1 MLATLNSGSKK
12 DAPQRVQFG
21 NFDIINDAEGRPLSL
36 GTGTFGRTYQARHR
50 YLDTVVALKIINE
63 RYAADAGVRQRFL
76 VEARAVARLSHPHIA
91 RLYDFGEVDGVL
103 HYAMEYCGGGS
114 LADQVAKH
122 GPLELPQVV
131 EVGQQIAGALKCAH
145 GAGFI
150 HRDLKPS
157 NIMLTDAKG
166 SLFAKLIDFG
176 LVQPSLPDATRSF
189 GGDQSADGA
198 RFLG

>member
-1 MLATLNSGSKK
+1 MSGSCRQIGLASAFPSDKSSLGMLATQNTGSKK
-12 DAPQRVQFG
+12 DATQRVQFG
-21 NFDIINDAEGRPLSL
+21 NFDIMNDAEGRPLAL
-36 GTGTFGRTYQARHR
+36 GKGTFGRTYQARHR
-50 YLDTVVALKIINE
+50 FLDTIVALKIINE

-114 LADQVAKH
+114 LADHVAKN
-122 GPLELPQVV
+122 GPFGVRQVL

-157 NIMLTDAKG
+157 NIMLTETKG
-166 SLFAKLIDFG
+166 
-176 LVQPSLPDATRSF
+176 PSFRN
-189 GGDQSADGA
+189 
-198 RFLG
+198 